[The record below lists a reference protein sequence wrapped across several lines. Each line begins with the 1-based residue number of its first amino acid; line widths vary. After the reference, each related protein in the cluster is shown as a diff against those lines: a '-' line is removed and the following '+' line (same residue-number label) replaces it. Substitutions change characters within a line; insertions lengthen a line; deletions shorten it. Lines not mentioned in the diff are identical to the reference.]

1 MKARHIYI
9 IGMAALTLTGCVKD
23 ELFDTPHPG
32 KGSITVTAD
41 WSARGE
47 GIAIP
52 QSWNLSMGD
61 YHGTETA
68 ATHAPD
74 HLFEPGSYSLVAWNP
89 ATDISVSGTTASV
102 TSTADGC
109 ISGELGWL
117 FTSVQDVTIEADR
130 DHAFTAAMQQQ
141 VRQLTLTIRLTGDAS
156 DRVEGI
162 SCSLSG
168 VAGTMDFAS
177 DTYGAP
183 SGVALNFTKITQGEN
198 AGAWTATVRL
208 LYDGLCIGHLQRT
221 VRRCVAFHENHPRRE
236 CRGMD
241 GYGLPVGHHG
251 REPTAHG
258 HHHLCRR
265 QSPIHPRRERHDSP
279 ACRLQRQQ
287 DRPAQPRLRLGDTD
301 ASRRDS
307 HHHRLG
313 VAGRGK
319 CGHQVIITK
328 F

>member
-32 KGSITVTAD
+32 KGRITVTAD
-41 WSARGE
+41 WNARGE

-74 HLFEPGSYSLVAWNP
+74 HLFEPGCYSLVAWNP
-89 ATDISVSGTTASV
+89 ATDISVSGTSASV

-117 FTSVQDVTIEADR
+117 FTSVQEVTIEADR
-130 DHAFTAAMQQQ
+130 DHAFTATMQQQ
-141 VRQLTLTIRLTGDAS
+141 VRQLTLTIRLTGDAAE
-156 DRVEGI
+156 RVEGI
-162 SCSLSG
+162 SGRLSG

-183 SGVALNFTKITQGEN
+183 SSVALNFTKITQGEN

-208 LYDGLCIGHLQRT
+208 LGITGESQQLTGGITYAGDNLPSTPIASDMTALLAGLNDNNT
-221 VRRCVAFHENHPRRE
+221 VPLSLACDLET
-236 CRGMD
+236 
-241 GYGLPVGHHG
+241 
-251 REPTAHG
+251 PTQA
-258 HHHLCRR
+258 
-265 QSPIHPRRERHDSP
+265 
-279 ACRLQRQQ
+279 
-287 DRPAQPRLRLGDTD
+287 
-301 ASRRDS
+301 
-307 HHHRLG
+307 G
-313 VAGRGK
+313 VTA
-319 CGHQVIITK
+319 IIIDWEVQEEVNADIK
-328 F
+328 

>member
-32 KGSITVTAD
+32 KGRITVTAD
-41 WSARGE
+41 WNARGE

-74 HLFEPGSYSLVAWNP
+74 HLFDPGCYSLVAWNP
-89 ATDISVSGTTASV
+89 ATDISVSGTSASV

-117 FTSVQDVTIEADR
+117 FTSVQEVTIDADR
-130 DHAFTAAMQQQ
+130 DHAFTSAMQQQ
-141 VRQLTLTIRLTGDAS
+141 VRQLTLTIHLTGDAAK
-156 DRVEGI
+156 RVEGI

-198 AGAWTATVRL
+198 AGAWTATIRL
-208 LYDGLCIGHLQRT
+208 LGITGESQQLTGTITYAGDNLPSTPIASDMTAMLAGFNDNKT
-221 VRRCVAFHENHPRRE
+221 VPLSLACDLET
-236 CRGMD
+236 
-241 GYGLPVGHHG
+241 
-251 REPTAHG
+251 PTQA
-258 HHHLCRR
+258 
-265 QSPIHPRRERHDSP
+265 
-279 ACRLQRQQ
+279 
-287 DRPAQPRLRLGDTD
+287 
-301 ASRRDS
+301 
-307 HHHRLG
+307 G
-313 VAGRGK
+313 VTAT
-319 CGHQVIITK
+319 IIDWEVQEEVNADIK
-328 F
+328 

>member
-32 KGSITVTAD
+32 KGRITVTAD
-41 WSARGE
+41 WNARGE
-47 GIAIP
+47 GIATP
-52 QSWNLSMGD
+52 ESWNLSMGD

-68 ATHAPD
+68 ATHAPE

-117 FTSVQDVTIEADR
+117 FTSVQEVTIEADR

-141 VRQLTLTIRLTGDAS
+141 VRQLTLTIRLTGDAAE
-156 DRVEGI
+156 RVEGI
-162 SCSLSG
+162 SGRLSG

-183 SGVALNFTKITQGEN
+183 SSVALNFTKITQGEN

-208 LYDGLCIGHLQRT
+208 LGITGESQQLTGGITYAGDNLPSTPIASDMTALLAGLNDNNT
-221 VRRCVAFHENHPRRE
+221 VPLSLACDLET
-236 CRGMD
+236 
-241 GYGLPVGHHG
+241 
-251 REPTAHG
+251 PTQA
-258 HHHLCRR
+258 
-265 QSPIHPRRERHDSP
+265 
-279 ACRLQRQQ
+279 
-287 DRPAQPRLRLGDTD
+287 
-301 ASRRDS
+301 
-307 HHHRLG
+307 G
-313 VAGRGK
+313 VTAT
-319 CGHQVIITK
+319 IIDWEVQEEVNADIK
-328 F
+328 

>member
-47 GIAIP
+47 GIATP
-52 QSWNLSMGD
+52 ESWNLSMGD

-109 ISGELGWL
+109 ISGDPGWL
-117 FTSVQDVTIEADR
+117 FTSVQEVTIETDR

-141 VRQLTLTIRLTGDAS
+141 VRQLTLTIRLTGDAAE
-156 DRVEGI
+156 RVEGI
-162 SCSLSG
+162 SCRLSG

-177 DTYGAP
+177 DTYSAP
-183 SGVALNFTKITQGEN
+183 SDVALNFTKITQGEN

-208 LYDGLCIGHLQRT
+208 LGITGESQQLTGGITYAGDNLPSTPVASDMTALLAGLNDNNT
-221 VRRCVAFHENHPRRE
+221 VPLSLACDLET
-236 CRGMD
+236 
-241 GYGLPVGHHG
+241 
-251 REPTAHG
+251 PTQA
-258 HHHLCRR
+258 
-265 QSPIHPRRERHDSP
+265 
-279 ACRLQRQQ
+279 
-287 DRPAQPRLRLGDTD
+287 
-301 ASRRDS
+301 
-307 HHHRLG
+307 G
-313 VAGRGK
+313 VTA
-319 CGHQVIITK
+319 IIIDWEVQEEVNADIK
-328 F
+328 

>member
-32 KGSITVTAD
+32 KGRITVTAD
-41 WSARGE
+41 WNARGE

-74 HLFEPGSYSLVAWNP
+74 HLFDPGCYSLVAWNP
-89 ATDISVSGTTASV
+89 ATDISVSGTSASV

-117 FTSVQDVTIEADR
+117 FTSVQEVTIEADR

-141 VRQLTLTIRLTGDAS
+141 VRQLTLTIRFTGDAS

-183 SGVALNFTKITQGEN
+183 SSVALNFTKITQGEN

-208 LYDGLCIGHLQRT
+208 LGITGESQQLTGGITYAGDNLPSTPIASDMTALLAGFNDNKT
-221 VRRCVAFHENHPRRE
+221 VPLSLACDLET
-236 CRGMD
+236 
-241 GYGLPVGHHG
+241 
-251 REPTAHG
+251 PTQA
-258 HHHLCRR
+258 
-265 QSPIHPRRERHDSP
+265 
-279 ACRLQRQQ
+279 
-287 DRPAQPRLRLGDTD
+287 
-301 ASRRDS
+301 
-307 HHHRLG
+307 G
-313 VAGRGK
+313 VTAT
-319 CGHQVIITK
+319 IIDWEVQEEVNADIK
-328 F
+328 

>member
-32 KGSITVTAD
+32 KGRITVTAD
-41 WSARGE
+41 WNARGE
-47 GIAIP
+47 GIATP
-52 QSWNLSMGD
+52 ESWNLSMGD

-68 ATHAPD
+68 ATHAPE

-109 ISGELGWL
+109 ISGDPGWL
-117 FTSVQDVTIEADR
+117 FTSVQEVTIEADR

-141 VRQLTLTIRLTGDAS
+141 VRQLTLTIRFTGDAAE
-156 DRVEGI
+156 RVEGI
-162 SCSLSG
+162 SGRLSG

-183 SGVALNFTKITQGEN
+183 SSVALNFTKITQGEN

-208 LYDGLCIGHLQRT
+208 LGITGESQQLTGGITYAGDNLPSTPVASDMTALLAGFNDNKTVPLGLACDLET
-221 VRRCVAFHENHPRRE
+221 
-236 CRGMD
+236 
-241 GYGLPVGHHG
+241 
-251 REPTAHG
+251 PTQA
-258 HHHLCRR
+258 
-265 QSPIHPRRERHDSP
+265 
-279 ACRLQRQQ
+279 
-287 DRPAQPRLRLGDTD
+287 
-301 ASRRDS
+301 
-307 HHHRLG
+307 G
-313 VAGRGK
+313 VTA
-319 CGHQVIITK
+319 IIIDWEVQEEVNADIK
-328 F
+328 

>member
-23 ELFDTPHPG
+23 ELFDAPHPG
-32 KGSITVTAD
+32 KGRITVTAD

-47 GIAIP
+47 GIATP

-68 ATHAPD
+68 ATHATD

-117 FTSVQDVTIEADR
+117 FTSVQEVTIEADR

-141 VRQLTLTIRLTGDAS
+141 VRQLTLTIRLTGDAAEH
-156 DRVEGI
+156 VESI
-162 SCSLSG
+162 SGRLSG

-177 DTYGAP
+177 DTYSAP
-183 SGVALNFTKITQGEN
+183 SGVALHFTKITQGEN
-198 AGAWTATVRL
+198 AGAWTATVCL
-208 LYDGLCIGHLQRT
+208 LGITGESQQLTGTITYAGDNLPSTPIASDMTALLAGFNDNKT
-221 VRRCVAFHENHPRRE
+221 VPISLACDLET
-236 CRGMD
+236 
-241 GYGLPVGHHG
+241 
-251 REPTAHG
+251 PTQA
-258 HHHLCRR
+258 
-265 QSPIHPRRERHDSP
+265 
-279 ACRLQRQQ
+279 
-287 DRPAQPRLRLGDTD
+287 
-301 ASRRDS
+301 
-307 HHHRLG
+307 G
-313 VAGRGK
+313 VTA
-319 CGHQVIITK
+319 IIIDWEVQEEVNADIK
-328 F
+328 

>member
-32 KGSITVTAD
+32 KGRITVTAD

-47 GIAIP
+47 GIATP
-52 QSWNLSMGD
+52 ESWNLSMGD

-68 ATHAPD
+68 ATHAPE

-109 ISGELGWL
+109 ISGDPGWL
-117 FTSVQDVTIEADR
+117 FTSVQEVTIEADR

-141 VRQLTLTIRLTGDAS
+141 VRQLTLTIRFTGDAAE
-156 DRVEGI
+156 RVEGI
-162 SCSLSG
+162 SGRLSG

-183 SGVALNFTKITQGEN
+183 SSVALNFTKITQGEN

-208 LYDGLCIGHLQRT
+208 LGITGESQQLTGTITYAGDNLPSTPIASDMTALLAGLNDNNTAPLSLACDLET
-221 VRRCVAFHENHPRRE
+221 
-236 CRGMD
+236 
-241 GYGLPVGHHG
+241 
-251 REPTAHG
+251 PTQA
-258 HHHLCRR
+258 
-265 QSPIHPRRERHDSP
+265 
-279 ACRLQRQQ
+279 
-287 DRPAQPRLRLGDTD
+287 
-301 ASRRDS
+301 
-307 HHHRLG
+307 G
-313 VAGRGK
+313 VTA
-319 CGHQVIITK
+319 IIIDWEVQEEVNADIK
-328 F
+328 

>member
-9 IGMAALTLTGCVKD
+9 IGMAALSLTGCVKD

-32 KGSITVTAD
+32 KGRITVTAD

-47 GIAIP
+47 GIATP
-52 QSWNLSMGD
+52 ESWNLSMGD

-74 HLFEPGSYSLVAWNP
+74 YLFEPGSYTLVAWNP
-89 ATDISVSGTTASV
+89 ATDISVSGTSASV

-117 FTSVQDVTIEADR
+117 FTSVQEVTIDADR

-141 VRQLTLTIRLTGDAS
+141 VRQLTLTIRFTGDAAE
-156 DRVEGI
+156 RVKGI
-162 SCSLSG
+162 SGRLSG

-183 SGVALNFTKITQGEN
+183 SGVALHFTKITQGEN

-208 LYDGLCIGHLQRT
+208 LGITGESQQLTGGITYAGDNLPSTPIASDMTALLAGLNDNNT
-221 VRRCVAFHENHPRRE
+221 VPLSLACDLET
-236 CRGMD
+236 
-241 GYGLPVGHHG
+241 
-251 REPTAHG
+251 PTQA
-258 HHHLCRR
+258 
-265 QSPIHPRRERHDSP
+265 
-279 ACRLQRQQ
+279 
-287 DRPAQPRLRLGDTD
+287 
-301 ASRRDS
+301 
-307 HHHRLG
+307 G
-313 VAGRGK
+313 VTA
-319 CGHQVIITK
+319 IIIDWEVQEEVNADIK
-328 F
+328 

>member
-32 KGSITVTAD
+32 KGRITVTAD

-47 GIAIP
+47 GIATP
-52 QSWNLSMGD
+52 ESWNLSMGD

-74 HLFEPGSYSLVAWNP
+74 HLFEPGSYTLVAWNP

-109 ISGELGWL
+109 ISGDPGWL
-117 FTSVQDVTIEADR
+117 FTSVQEVTIEADR

-141 VRQLTLTIRLTGDAS
+141 VRQLTLTIRFTGDAAE
-156 DRVEGI
+156 RVEGI
-162 SCSLSG
+162 SGRLSG

-183 SGVALNFTKITQGEN
+183 SSVALNFTKITQGEN

-208 LYDGLCIGHLQRT
+208 LGITGESQQLTGGITYAGDNLPSTPIASDMTALLAGLNDNNT
-221 VRRCVAFHENHPRRE
+221 VPLSLACDLET
-236 CRGMD
+236 
-241 GYGLPVGHHG
+241 
-251 REPTAHG
+251 PT
-258 HHHLCRR
+258 
-265 QSPIHPRRERHDSP
+265 Q
-279 ACRLQRQQ
+279 
-287 DRPAQPRLRLGDTD
+287 
-301 ASRRDS
+301 AS
-307 HHHRLG
+307 
-313 VAGRGK
+313 VTA
-319 CGHQVIITK
+319 IIIDWEVQEEVNADIK
-328 F
+328 

>member
-32 KGSITVTAD
+32 KGRITVTAD

-61 YHGTETA
+61 YHGTETT

-74 HLFEPGSYSLVAWNP
+74 HLFEPGCYSLVAWNP
-89 ATDISVSGTTASV
+89 ATDISVSGTSASV

-109 ISGELGWL
+109 ISGDPGWL
-117 FTSVQDVTIEADR
+117 FTSVQEVTIEADR
-130 DHAFTAAMQQQ
+130 DHAFTATMQQQ
-141 VRQLTLTIRLTGDAS
+141 VRQLTLTIRLTGDAAE
-156 DRVEGI
+156 RVEGI
-162 SCSLSG
+162 SGRLSG

-183 SGVALNFTKITQGEN
+183 SSVALNFTKITQGEN

-208 LYDGLCIGHLQRT
+208 LGITGESQQLTGTITYAGDNLPSTPIASDMTALLAGLNDNNT
-221 VRRCVAFHENHPRRE
+221 VPLSLACDLET
-236 CRGMD
+236 
-241 GYGLPVGHHG
+241 
-251 REPTAHG
+251 PTQA
-258 HHHLCRR
+258 
-265 QSPIHPRRERHDSP
+265 
-279 ACRLQRQQ
+279 
-287 DRPAQPRLRLGDTD
+287 
-301 ASRRDS
+301 
-307 HHHRLG
+307 G
-313 VAGRGK
+313 VTAT
-319 CGHQVIITK
+319 IIDWEVQEEVNADIK
-328 F
+328 

>member
-32 KGSITVTAD
+32 KGRITVTAD
-41 WSARGE
+41 WNARGE
-47 GIAIP
+47 GIATP
-52 QSWNLSMGD
+52 ESWNLSMGD

-89 ATDISVSGTTASV
+89 ATDISVSGTSASV

-117 FTSVQDVTIEADR
+117 FTSVQEVTIDADR
-130 DHAFTAAMQQQ
+130 DHAFTATMQQQ
-141 VRQLTLTIRLTGDAS
+141 VRQLTLTIRLTGDAAA
-156 DRVEGI
+156 RVEGI
-162 SCSLSG
+162 SGRLSG

-183 SGVALNFTKITQGEN
+183 SSVALNFTKITQGEN

-208 LYDGLCIGHLQRT
+208 LGITGESQQLTGGITYAGDNLPSTPIASDMTALLAGLNDNNT
-221 VRRCVAFHENHPRRE
+221 VPLSLACDLET
-236 CRGMD
+236 
-241 GYGLPVGHHG
+241 
-251 REPTAHG
+251 PTQA
-258 HHHLCRR
+258 
-265 QSPIHPRRERHDSP
+265 
-279 ACRLQRQQ
+279 
-287 DRPAQPRLRLGDTD
+287 
-301 ASRRDS
+301 
-307 HHHRLG
+307 G
-313 VAGRGK
+313 VTA
-319 CGHQVIITK
+319 VIIDWEVQEEVNADIK
-328 F
+328 

>member
-32 KGSITVTAD
+32 KGRITVTAD

-52 QSWNLSMGD
+52 ESWNLSMGD

-68 ATHAPD
+68 ATHAPE

-109 ISGELGWL
+109 ISGDPGWL
-117 FTSVQDVTIEADR
+117 FTSVQEVTIEADR
-130 DHAFTAAMQQQ
+130 DHAFTATMQQQ
-141 VRQLTLTIRLTGDAS
+141 VRQLTLTIRLTGDAAE
-156 DRVEGI
+156 RVEGI
-162 SCSLSG
+162 SGRLSG

-183 SGVALNFTKITQGEN
+183 SSVALNFTKITQGEN

-208 LYDGLCIGHLQRT
+208 LGITGESQQLTGGITYAGDNLPSTPIASDMTALLAGLNDNNT
-221 VRRCVAFHENHPRRE
+221 VPLSLACDLET
-236 CRGMD
+236 
-241 GYGLPVGHHG
+241 
-251 REPTAHG
+251 PTQA
-258 HHHLCRR
+258 
-265 QSPIHPRRERHDSP
+265 
-279 ACRLQRQQ
+279 
-287 DRPAQPRLRLGDTD
+287 
-301 ASRRDS
+301 
-307 HHHRLG
+307 G
-313 VAGRGK
+313 VTAT
-319 CGHQVIITK
+319 IIDWEVQEEVNADIK
-328 F
+328 

>member
-9 IGMAALTLTGCVKD
+9 IGMAALALTGCVKD

-32 KGSITVTAD
+32 KGRITVTAD
-41 WSARGE
+41 WNARGE

-74 HLFEPGSYSLVAWNP
+74 HLFEPGCYSLVAWNP
-89 ATDISVSGTTASV
+89 ATDISVSGTSASV

-117 FTSVQDVTIEADR
+117 FTSVQEVTIEADR
-130 DHAFTAAMQQQ
+130 DHAFTATMQQQ
-141 VRQLTLTIRLTGDAS
+141 VRQLTLTIRLTGDAAA
-156 DRVEGI
+156 RVEGI
-162 SCSLSG
+162 SGRLSG

-198 AGAWTATVRL
+198 AGAWTATIRL
-208 LYDGLCIGHLQRT
+208 LGITGESQQLTGTITYAGDNLPSTPIASDMTALLAGFNDNNTVPLGLACDLET
-221 VRRCVAFHENHPRRE
+221 
-236 CRGMD
+236 
-241 GYGLPVGHHG
+241 
-251 REPTAHG
+251 PTQA
-258 HHHLCRR
+258 
-265 QSPIHPRRERHDSP
+265 
-279 ACRLQRQQ
+279 
-287 DRPAQPRLRLGDTD
+287 
-301 ASRRDS
+301 
-307 HHHRLG
+307 G
-313 VAGRGK
+313 VTAT
-319 CGHQVIITK
+319 IIDWEVQEEVNADIK
-328 F
+328 

>member
-1 MKARHIYI
+1 
-9 IGMAALTLTGCVKD
+9 MAALTLTGCVKD

-41 WSARGE
+41 WNARGE
-47 GIAIP
+47 GIATP

-89 ATDISVSGTTASV
+89 ATDISVSGTSASV

-109 ISGELGWL
+109 LSGELGWL
-117 FTSVQDVTIEADR
+117 FTSVQEVTIDADR

-141 VRQLTLTIRLTGDAS
+141 VRQLTLTIRLTGDAAE
-156 DRVEGI
+156 RVEGI

-183 SGVALNFTKITQGEN
+183 SGVALHFTKITQGEN

-208 LYDGLCIGHLQRT
+208 LGITGESQQLTGTITYAGDNLPSTPVASDMTALLAGFNDNKTVPLGLACDLET
-221 VRRCVAFHENHPRRE
+221 
-236 CRGMD
+236 
-241 GYGLPVGHHG
+241 
-251 REPTAHG
+251 PTQA
-258 HHHLCRR
+258 
-265 QSPIHPRRERHDSP
+265 
-279 ACRLQRQQ
+279 
-287 DRPAQPRLRLGDTD
+287 
-301 ASRRDS
+301 
-307 HHHRLG
+307 G
-313 VAGRGK
+313 VTA
-319 CGHQVIITK
+319 IIIDWEVQEEVNADIK
-328 F
+328 

>member
-41 WSARGE
+41 WNARGE

-74 HLFEPGSYSLVAWNP
+74 YLFEPGSYTLVAWNP
-89 ATDISVSGTTASV
+89 TTDISVSGTSASV

-117 FTSVQDVTIEADR
+117 FTSVQEVTIDADR

-141 VRQLTLTIRLTGDAS
+141 VRQLTLTIRLTGDAAA
-156 DRVEGI
+156 RVEGI
-162 SCSLSG
+162 SGRLSG

-177 DTYGAP
+177 DTYSAP
-183 SGVALNFTKITQGEN
+183 SSVALNFTKITQGEN

-208 LYDGLCIGHLQRT
+208 LGITGESQQLTGGITYAGDNLPSTPIASDMTALLAGLNDNNT
-221 VRRCVAFHENHPRRE
+221 VPISLACDLET
-236 CRGMD
+236 
-241 GYGLPVGHHG
+241 
-251 REPTAHG
+251 PTQA
-258 HHHLCRR
+258 
-265 QSPIHPRRERHDSP
+265 
-279 ACRLQRQQ
+279 
-287 DRPAQPRLRLGDTD
+287 
-301 ASRRDS
+301 
-307 HHHRLG
+307 G
-313 VAGRGK
+313 VTA
-319 CGHQVIITK
+319 IIIDWEVQEEVNADIK
-328 F
+328 

>member
-32 KGSITVTAD
+32 KGRITVTAD

-52 QSWNLSMGD
+52 ESWNLSMGD
-61 YHGTETA
+61 YNGTETA

-89 ATDISVSGTTASV
+89 ATDISVSGTSASV

-109 ISGELGWL
+109 LSGELGWL
-117 FTSVQDVTIEADR
+117 FTSVQEVTIEADR
-130 DHAFTAAMQQQ
+130 NHAFTAAMQQQ
-141 VRQLTLTIRLTGDAS
+141 VRQLTLTIRLTGDAAE
-156 DRVEGI
+156 RVEGI

-208 LYDGLCIGHLQRT
+208 LGITGESQQLTGGITYAGDNLPSTPVASDMTALLAGFNDNKTVPLGLVCDLET
-221 VRRCVAFHENHPRRE
+221 
-236 CRGMD
+236 
-241 GYGLPVGHHG
+241 
-251 REPTAHG
+251 PT
-258 HHHLCRR
+258 
-265 QSPIHPRRERHDSP
+265 Q
-279 ACRLQRQQ
+279 
-287 DRPAQPRLRLGDTD
+287 T
-301 ASRRDS
+301 
-307 HHHRLG
+307 G
-313 VAGRGK
+313 VTAT
-319 CGHQVIITK
+319 IIDWEVQEEVNADIK
-328 F
+328 

>member
-1 MKARHIYI
+1 
-9 IGMAALTLTGCVKD
+9 MAALSLTGCVKD

-47 GIAIP
+47 GIATP
-52 QSWNLSMGD
+52 ESWNLSMGD

-74 HLFEPGSYSLVAWNP
+74 HLFEPGCYSLVAWNP
-89 ATDISVSGTTASV
+89 ATDISVSGTSASV

-141 VRQLTLTIRLTGDAS
+141 VRQLTLTIRLTGDAAE
-156 DRVEGI
+156 RVEGI
-162 SCSLSG
+162 SGRLSG

-183 SGVALNFTKITQGEN
+183 SSVALNFTKITQGEN

-208 LYDGLCIGHLQRT
+208 LGITGESQQLTGGITYAGDNLPSTPIASDMTALLAGLNENNT
-221 VRRCVAFHENHPRRE
+221 VPLSLACDLET
-236 CRGMD
+236 
-241 GYGLPVGHHG
+241 
-251 REPTAHG
+251 PTQA
-258 HHHLCRR
+258 
-265 QSPIHPRRERHDSP
+265 
-279 ACRLQRQQ
+279 
-287 DRPAQPRLRLGDTD
+287 
-301 ASRRDS
+301 
-307 HHHRLG
+307 G
-313 VAGRGK
+313 VTAT
-319 CGHQVIITK
+319 IIDWEVQEEVNADIK
-328 F
+328 

>member
-32 KGSITVTAD
+32 KGRITVTAD

-47 GIAIP
+47 GIATP
-52 QSWNLSMGD
+52 ESWNLSMGD

-68 ATHAPD
+68 ATHAPE

-109 ISGELGWL
+109 ISGDPGWL
-117 FTSVQDVTIEADR
+117 FTSVQEVTIEADR

-141 VRQLTLTIRLTGDAS
+141 VRQLTLTIRFTGDAAE
-156 DRVEGI
+156 RVEGI
-162 SCSLSG
+162 SGRLSG

-183 SGVALNFTKITQGEN
+183 SSVALNFTKITQGEN

-208 LYDGLCIGHLQRT
+208 LGITGESQQLTGGITYAGDNLPSTPIASDMTALLAGLNDNNTAPLSLACDLET
-221 VRRCVAFHENHPRRE
+221 
-236 CRGMD
+236 
-241 GYGLPVGHHG
+241 
-251 REPTAHG
+251 PTQA
-258 HHHLCRR
+258 
-265 QSPIHPRRERHDSP
+265 
-279 ACRLQRQQ
+279 
-287 DRPAQPRLRLGDTD
+287 
-301 ASRRDS
+301 
-307 HHHRLG
+307 G
-313 VAGRGK
+313 VTA
-319 CGHQVIITK
+319 IIIDWEVQEEVNADIK
-328 F
+328 

>member
-32 KGSITVTAD
+32 KGRITVTAD

-47 GIAIP
+47 GIATP
-52 QSWNLSMGD
+52 ESWNLSMGD
-61 YHGTETA
+61 YHGTETT

-89 ATDISVSGTTASV
+89 ATDISVSGTSASV

-141 VRQLTLTIRLTGDAS
+141 VRQLTLTIRLTGDAAA
-156 DRVEGI
+156 RVEGI
-162 SCSLSG
+162 SGRLSG

-177 DTYGAP
+177 DTYSAP
-183 SGVALNFTKITQGEN
+183 SGVALHFTKITQGEN
-198 AGAWTATVRL
+198 AGAWTATVCL
-208 LYDGLCIGHLQRT
+208 LGITGESQQLTGGITYAGDNLPSTPIASDMTALLAGFNDNKTVPLGLACDLET
-221 VRRCVAFHENHPRRE
+221 
-236 CRGMD
+236 
-241 GYGLPVGHHG
+241 
-251 REPTAHG
+251 PTQA
-258 HHHLCRR
+258 
-265 QSPIHPRRERHDSP
+265 
-279 ACRLQRQQ
+279 
-287 DRPAQPRLRLGDTD
+287 
-301 ASRRDS
+301 
-307 HHHRLG
+307 G
-313 VAGRGK
+313 VTA
-319 CGHQVIITK
+319 IIIDWEVQEEVNADIK
-328 F
+328 

>member
-47 GIAIP
+47 GIATP
-52 QSWNLSMGD
+52 ESWNLSMGD
-61 YHGTETA
+61 YHGTETT

-109 ISGELGWL
+109 ISGDPGWL
-117 FTSVQDVTIEADR
+117 FTSVQEVTIEADR

-141 VRQLTLTIRLTGDAS
+141 VRQLTLTIRFTGDAAE
-156 DRVEGI
+156 RVEGI
-162 SCSLSG
+162 SGRLSG

-177 DTYGAP
+177 DTYSAP
-183 SGVALNFTKITQGEN
+183 SDVALNFTKITQGEN
-198 AGAWTATVRL
+198 AGVWTATVRL
-208 LYDGLCIGHLQRT
+208 LGITGESQQLTGGITYAGDNLPSTPIASDMTAQLAGFNDNKTVPLGLACDLET
-221 VRRCVAFHENHPRRE
+221 
-236 CRGMD
+236 
-241 GYGLPVGHHG
+241 
-251 REPTAHG
+251 PTQA
-258 HHHLCRR
+258 
-265 QSPIHPRRERHDSP
+265 
-279 ACRLQRQQ
+279 
-287 DRPAQPRLRLGDTD
+287 
-301 ASRRDS
+301 
-307 HHHRLG
+307 G
-313 VAGRGK
+313 VTAT
-319 CGHQVIITK
+319 IIDWEVQEEVNADIK
-328 F
+328 